1 MTARQDAGHEPL
13 DITLHSRHRPELPGG
28 DYTVEVSHHLKA
40 EATGK
45 LAGLDR
51 QLGATRKVT
60 VVTPRFSLGPDAVFA
75 VFPPANT
82 TGNYRTTLAH
92 VTLNGSTLPFER
104 TLSNADAD
112 KGTPWMTLLVLAD
125 TEVLRHGDDTTTT
138 GALGDL
144 VDPKKAGATLLPPAL
159 GRLTDVEKAL
169 QCRVVDLPMDTVKA
183 VLPKRRELKH
193 LAHVR
198 DVAVRRSR
206 RAADEW
212 RPGHYS
218 VLLANR
224 LPLVTPRRYTAVL
237 VSLDGHGEHAFLGGA
252 VAHPNAESVRFLAL
266 HSWTFHCRDQGAGDF
281 GTAIRELLADSGD
294 DWTLR
299 LPAKS
304 PPDDGR
310 DPTAREE
317 TANRLRR
324 GHVPVSHRLPDGS
337 RTIAWYRGPF
347 TAVKPPEPD
356 EGATVSSEAD
366 SHVHLSRWG
375 VFDLGYPAAHA
386 LGRLLTLG
394 DSGLRAQLAA
404 LSDDGLRALHHALG
418 VVDPSAGSSGSAA
431 ASVQAL
437 VQVPD
442 FAKSV
447 AEKLKDLRNT
457 LPPRQDSAAADETSA
472 AGTTSSLLAEAASDR
487 CLSAVDVVAAAH
499 TTRLRRA
506 GLDAVALLRRAPFH
520 YLVPDPAMLPEESIR
535 FFSVD
540 RTWLAALMAGAA
552 SPGSTTTLDQRMIRQ
567 VLSTSVVD
575 TPACGMV
582 IRSRL
587 VVDWPELVVEAHADG
602 SQVARS
608 LWWPAP
614 DILLVLWDERPSVV
628 WIREPPNALR
638 FGIDSLDTSGTEPK
652 PGELT
657 LRHASGTKIGE
668 SNGDKLSP
676 LSGYLRDTSVAR
688 GQVFDIDGATSSTLV
703 AALKSKLKIEITP
716 AILGLQLLNS
726 PQQLVVESA

>member
-40 EATGK
+40 EATGNR
-45 LAGLDR
+45 AGLDR
-51 QLGATRKVT
+51 ELGTTRKVT
-60 VVTPRFSLGPDAVFA
+60 VVTPRFSLGPDVVFA

-92 VTLNGSTLPFER
+92 VTLSGSTLPFER
-104 TLSNADAD
+104 TLSNEDAD

-125 TEVLRHGDDTTTT
+125 TEVVQHGDDTTTT

-144 VDPKKAGATLLPPAL
+144 VDPEKAGATLLLPEL
-159 GRLTDVEKAL
+159 GRLTDAEKAL
-169 QCRVVDLPMDTVKA
+169 RCRVVDLPMDTVKA

-224 LPLVTPRRYTAVL
+224 LPLVTLRRYTAVL
-237 VSLDGHGEHAFLGGA
+237 VSLDGHGKHAFLGGA
-252 VAHPNAESVRFLAL
+252 VVHPDAKWVRFLAL
-266 HSWTFHCRDQGAGDF
+266 HSWTFHCGDHGAGDF
-281 GTAIRELLADSGD
+281 GTAIRKLLADSGD
-294 DWTLR
+294 DLTLR
-299 LPAKS
+299 LPAN
-304 PPDDGR
+304 PPKDGR
-310 DPTAREE
+310 DSTARKE

-324 GHVPVSHRLPDGS
+324 GHVPISHRLPDGS

-347 TAVKPPEPD
+347 TAVKPPEPHED
-356 EGATVSSEAD
+356 ATVSSEAD
-366 SHVHLSRWG
+366 SHVHLSHWG
-375 VFDLGYPAAHA
+375 VFDLGYASAHT

-394 DSGLRAQLAA
+394 DSGLRAQLAT
-404 LSDDGLRALHHALG
+404 LSEDGLRALHHALG

-437 VQVPD
+437 VQD
-442 FAKSV
+442 SAFAKSV
-447 AEKLKDLRNT
+447 TENLKNLRNT
-457 LPPRQDSAAADETSA
+457 PPPRQDPEAADETSA
-472 AGTTSSLLAEAASDR
+472 AGTTSSLLAEAGSDR
-487 CLSAVDVVAAAH
+487 CLGAVDAVAAAH
-499 TTRLRRA
+499 AARLRRA

-540 RTWLAALMAGAA
+540 RTWLAALTAGAA

-567 VLSTSVVD
+567 VLSTGVED
-575 TPACGMV
+575 TPACGML

-608 LWWPAP
+608 MWWPAP
-614 DILLVLWDERPSVV
+614 DILLVLWYERPTVV

-638 FGIDSLDTSGTEPK
+638 FGIDSLDTSGKQPK

-657 LRHASGTKIGE
+657 LRHTSGTNIGK
-668 SNGDKLSP
+668 SNGDKLSA
-676 LSGYLRDTSVAR
+676 LGKYLRDTSVAR
-688 GQVFDIDGATSSTLV
+688 GQVFDIDGDTTSSTLV
-703 AALKSKLKIEITP
+703 AGLKSKLGIEVTP

-726 PQQLVVESA
+726 PQQLVVESV